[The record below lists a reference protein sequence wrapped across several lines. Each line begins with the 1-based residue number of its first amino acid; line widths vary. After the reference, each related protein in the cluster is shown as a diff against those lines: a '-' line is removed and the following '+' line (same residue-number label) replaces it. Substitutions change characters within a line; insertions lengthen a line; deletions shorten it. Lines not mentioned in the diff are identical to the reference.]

1 MNWLH
6 RHVIGTFG
14 SLRCSSPSNSFHPS
28 GPACCSCS
36 LALGFRTPHRRSQS
50 GSHHAPGLL
59 LLVLAVTMQIGV
71 DRLWRPAAQ
80 RQVRNGWAALH
91 AERSAWEKASSAMF
105 QAASAL
111 VNLRLNRRYVV
122 VVVSSP
128 TSASLA
134 QLSSSQF
141 NLHIWNRHERRECS
155 TNLFD
160 SLAEH

>member
-1 MNWLH
+1 M
-6 RHVIGTFG
+6 
-14 SLRCSSPSNSFHPS
+14 
-28 GPACCSCS
+28 S
-36 LALGFRTPHRRSQS
+36 LAPLGRYDVHPPPTVFILQVPLAALALALVSIRFRTPHRRSQS

-59 LLVLAVTMQIGV
+59 LLVLMGTMQIGV

-91 AERSAWEKASSAMF
+91 AERSAWDKASSAMF

-122 VVVSSP
+122 VVFSP
-128 TSASLA
+128 PSPSLA
-134 QLSSSQF
+134 QSSLSQF
-141 NLHIWNRHERRECS
+141 KLHICNTHERSECS